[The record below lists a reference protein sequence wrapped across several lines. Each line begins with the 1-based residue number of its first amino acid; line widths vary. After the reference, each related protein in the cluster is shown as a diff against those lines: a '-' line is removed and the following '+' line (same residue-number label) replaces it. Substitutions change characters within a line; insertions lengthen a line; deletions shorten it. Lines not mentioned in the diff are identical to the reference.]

1 MEGEEVGRRDGGG
14 RRIQAWEK
22 SELKLSRCSVDDK
35 IIHTFVSFNFF
46 TTMTFVFGVL
56 ENVRALVTYNL
67 YVTNCPTRDLAQGL

>member
-46 TTMTFVFGVL
+46 TTMTFVFGLRPWIVPSAASYDTL
-56 ENVRALVTYNL
+56 FVELSWT
-67 YVTNCPTRDLAQGL
+67 TPGQI